1 MVLIASGSSSVQ
13 KKMSRKKEK
22 KKAVSKLDN
31 VCQDIRGNLPF
42 SDISANIVQKMEQI
56 I

>member
-1 MVLIASGSSSVQ
+1 
-13 KKMSRKKEK
+13 MSRKKEK

-31 VCQDIRGNLPF
+31 FCQDIRGNLSLP
-42 SDISANIVQKMEQI
+42 DISANIVQKMEQI